1 MKLEKLRYVLVAIIL
16 AVVLS
21 PLYWLIATS
30 FKSNKEI
37 TQDGT
42 LYPHAPTVDNYLN
55 LFSQKQFADYLIN
68 SLVITSVSVF
78 LALVFGTMGA
88 YCIARFTL
96 PFNLEKKTGMLLL
109 LMRSIGKI
117 ETGQVSASLSTL
129 QAVAQA
135 LNVPMAG
142 FFAAAEDRRDCSYV
156 RSSQGVVIERRGTK
170 AGHQYRLLGHS
181 LAGDLVIEP
190 YLITLSEEA
199 VPYTAFQHAGTEMI
213 YMLTGRVAY
222 RHADKTYELGPGDTL
237 MFDATAAHGPET
249 LIELPMTYL
258 SIISYAR
265 ST

>member
-1 MKLEKLRYVLVAIIL
+1 MQHDEPGETESQPVPANGGDDDYV
-16 AVVLS
+16 
-21 PLYWLIATS
+21 TG
-30 FKSNKEI
+30 SNAPVI
-37 TQDGT
+37 TQRSLEQAIGAQVRSYRT
-42 LYPHAPTVDNYLN
+42 RLGLKA
-55 LFSQKQFADYLIN
+55 ADLAAAAGISG
-68 SLVITSVSVF
+68 SLMS
-78 LALVFGTMGA
+78 
-88 YCIARFTL
+88 
-96 PFNLEKKTGMLLL
+96 
-109 LMRSIGKI
+109 KI

-156 RSSQGVVIERRGTK
+156 RASQGVVIERRGTK

-258 SIISYAR
+258 SIISYVR